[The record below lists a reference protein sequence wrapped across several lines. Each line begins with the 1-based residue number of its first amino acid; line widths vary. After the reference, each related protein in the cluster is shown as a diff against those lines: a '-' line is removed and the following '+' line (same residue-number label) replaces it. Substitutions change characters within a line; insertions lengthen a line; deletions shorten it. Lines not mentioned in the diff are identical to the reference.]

1 MVNSQIEDIKKNQC
15 GDEFK
20 EIQYISLIKTQ
31 LGDLDKII
39 SFTLNKD
46 TIKQIK
52 TGEIKSNQII
62 ENSIDTWIS
71 QNL

>member
-1 MVNSQIEDIKKNQC
+1 M
-15 GDEFK
+15 
-20 EIQYISLIKTQ
+20 KTQ

-71 QNL
+71 PNL